1 MADSAFHTPLV
12 HEGILAVRGP
22 DAAKFL
28 QGQLTCNLAYLNDE
42 TSSLGG
48 RCTIKGRL
56 LSSFRIL
63 LQGDACCWRWPANC
77 SRPSWRT

>member
-1 MADSAFHTPLV
+1 MADPAFHTPLV

-42 TSSLGG
+42 TSS
-48 RCTIKGRL
+48 
-56 LSSFRIL
+56 
-63 LQGDACCWRWPANC
+63 
-77 SRPSWRT
+77 